1 MNRKFVITLMTSA
14 LAFTTPAFAD
24 EAAPAAGAS
33 AQNSMGDIVVTA
45 RRREES
51 SLKVPVSVTAFGA
64 ETLRTKSINT
74 PDDLVSHTP
83 SLSITA
89 GATWT
94 ITGAMGISQGASTK
108 SSLKVAGTLIR
119 SGATGT
125 SVISLAT
132 SDAGLIEAATGT
144 LDFSNKLSGTGLL
157 KIDAGATLEADSTM
171 ASTLKVAFNGAGA
184 TLALKKPTGVAAT
197 ISGYGVGDTI
207 DLLKIAATGASV
219 NGSNQL
225 VIVNGATTV
234 AKLQLTG
241 SYAGAT
247 FNIASDGAGGTRITL
262 LTAAMASPHA
272 FIGAMAGLG
281 GRPGPALIATAEVV
295 IRDQAI
301 LAAPSVV
308 LG

>member
-1 MNRKFVITLMTSA
+1 MD
-14 LAFTTPAFAD
+14 TT
-24 EAAPAAGAS
+24 
-33 AQNSMGDIVVTA
+33 T
-45 RRREES
+45 
-51 SLKVPVSVTAFGA
+51 T
-64 ETLRTKSINT
+64 
-74 PDDLVSHTP
+74 
-83 SLSITA
+83 
-89 GATWT
+89 
-94 ITGAMGISQGASTK
+94 
-108 SSLKVAGTLIR
+108 
-119 SGATGT
+119 
-125 SVISLAT
+125 
-132 SDAGLIEAATGT
+132 
-144 LDFSNKLSGTGLL
+144 
-157 KIDAGATLEADSTM
+157 
-171 ASTLKVAFNGAGA
+171 STLTASFNGAGA
-184 TLALKKPTGVAAT
+184 TLALKAPTTFAAT
-197 ISGYGVGDTI
+197 IAGFAVGDTV

-219 NGSNQL
+219 NANDQL

-262 LTAAMASPHA
+262 LTAAMDSPHA